1 MGNSV
6 KNIFFVFAIISLAS
20 NVPLSESAAKLWFLF
35 LTKKQRSFS
44 WPPGT
49 SAQQEKP
56 DQKWVLNAKLWFMIS
71 DQLLHYI
78 VYIIAVITTNQETS
92 HTEIQEA
99 RLLFFRTT
107 NKRVLIIFSRV
118 TPSYKRVRECD
129 IQSDKTLIAGYIFKR
144 LCAIATVRMILLQLV
159 SVPHK
164 WHTRENEK
172 NRVLSGEI

>member
-1 MGNSV
+1 
-6 KNIFFVFAIISLAS
+6 
-20 NVPLSESAAKLWFLF
+20 
-35 LTKKQRSFS
+35 
-44 WPPGT
+44 
-49 SAQQEKP
+49 
-56 DQKWVLNAKLWFMIS
+56 MIS

-159 SVPHK
+159 SVPYK